1 MEPSVWERPSLFQGS
16 TAEIGTTEV
25 KIAMRRFARSLL
37 AWIGLHGKVS
47 CVPRESP
54 LFDPELH
61 VPDMSTSEAVPQA
74 DRRESEKGCHWT
86 SRLKFELCGED
97 NCHESEIL
105 AFDFQRKSWDFYEG
119 RSTAPPLEE
128 AAFIM
133 SMPLEEMH
141 GAFELCPG
149 MVITGLLLAAE
160 AMLFSMPPSDRNPL
174 QEAKGYLQFLFS
186 SSREEYDT
194 LISMWPV
201 LQGQRRAED
210 ANSRVSTGHQ
220 PSVDVV
226 IARCGTTLRWLWSL
240 PLPSQ
245 ARVFIYSKCDVKAE
259 DLQKQ
264 LEGIVGRVAQVVE
277 VPLTDPAGWMTG
289 ECTAYLRHL
298 LSGLAR
304 SGPVHSLADYT
315 IFLHDDAPRHL
326 KQEFLSIV
334 FRSLSLGTYNVSF
347 LNLAHERYVS
357 AVTPCLKQLYAMV
370 MGRQLAG
377 RLSTYCCGHFVVKS
391 SRLHEIPLEPL
402 RRLYAAVQAGT
413 YTAQAGG
420 PCEAIS
426 ADNGTSWV

>member
-264 LEGIVGRVAQVVE
+264 LEGSWPQLGGIARAEIALTVMFLRVAQA
-277 VPLTDPAGWMTG
+277 LLG
-289 ECTAYLRHL
+289 E
-298 LSGLAR
+298 S
-304 SGPVHSLADYT
+304 P
-315 IFLHDDAPRHL
+315 
-326 KQEFLSIV
+326 
-334 FRSLSLGTYNVSF
+334 
-347 LNLAHERYVS
+347 
-357 AVTPCLKQLYAMV
+357 
-370 MGRQLAG
+370 
-377 RLSTYCCGHFVVKS
+377 KS
-391 SRLHEIPLEPL
+391 WRCH
-402 RRLYAAVQAGT
+402 
-413 YTAQAGG
+413 
-420 PCEAIS
+420 
-426 ADNGTSWV
+426 

>member
-1 MEPSVWERPSLFQGS
+1 MAQHCVGCGLCRCLPRTREQSVS
-16 TAEIGTTEV
+16 V
-25 KIAMRRFARSLL
+25 
-37 AWIGLHGKVS
+37 
-47 CVPRESP
+47 CVPSP
-54 LFDPELH
+54 CCHLDLAGVCAGSCLH
-61 VPDMSTSEAVPQA
+61 LQQMRCQG
-74 DRRESEKGCHWT
+74 RRPTKATRGIVAAI
-86 SRLKFELCGED
+86 G
-97 NCHESEIL
+97 
-105 AFDFQRKSWDFYEG
+105 WD
-119 RSTAPPLEE
+119 
-128 AAFIM
+128 
-133 SMPLEEMH
+133 
-141 GAFELCPG
+141 C
-149 MVITGLLLAAE
+149 
-160 AMLFSMPPSDRNPL
+160 
-174 QEAKGYLQFLFS
+174 
-186 SSREEYDT
+186 SSRNCTHRDVPA
-194 LISMWPV
+194 S
-201 LQGQRRAED
+201 
-210 ANSRVSTGHQ
+210 ST
-220 PSVDVV
+220 
-226 IARCGTTLRWLWSL
+226 
-240 PLPSQ
+240 
-245 ARVFIYSKCDVKAE
+245 
-259 DLQKQ
+259 
-264 LEGIVGRVAQVVE
+264 GIVGRVAQVVE

-426 ADNGTSWV
+426 VANSGGAGWSKLRRWPPTSHDIQRPTYMYMCMYTYICYRL